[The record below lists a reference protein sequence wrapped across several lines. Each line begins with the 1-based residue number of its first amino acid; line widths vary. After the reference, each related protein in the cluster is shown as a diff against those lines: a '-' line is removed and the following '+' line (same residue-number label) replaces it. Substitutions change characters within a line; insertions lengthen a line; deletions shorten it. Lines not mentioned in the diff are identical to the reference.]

1 MLEAKY
7 EEITPA
13 RAEEL
18 LVLNTCN
25 YRTTMSK
32 SNIDNL
38 VLELMENQWQPTTQG
53 IGFDTNNNLV
63 DGQHRLTAIVKSGK
77 TVKDQLVC
85 YGLPVDSRL
94 KIDIGKKR
102 SLADLTGISGK
113 VISTIRVPFR
123 LAHGNSNATMSLTYM
138 QKYIHGDLGRLAQLL
153 HETCPSYFG
162 IMSSGMRAGLIMA
175 IMAGTI
181 SEHEGLKVFVKMSQL
196 RQNSK
201 KQYMN
206 TSIKSRRDIETSLPL
221 LLVSLIEKLRQ
232 GLIPVYDGTAYKD
245 VDYDV
250 RERASKLMLL
260 FMQAFDSGI
269 NHQEEFNTPCHNTVI
284 RVLGL

>member
-1 MLEAKY
+1 M
-7 EEITPA
+7 I
-13 RAEEL
+13 
-18 LVLNTCN
+18 
-25 YRTTMSK
+25 
-32 SNIDNL
+32 
-38 VLELMENQWQPTTQG
+38 
-53 IGFDTNNNLV
+53 
-63 DGQHRLTAIVKSGK
+63 
-77 TVKDQLVC
+77 
-85 YGLPVDSRL
+85 
-94 KIDIGKKR
+94 
-102 SLADLTGISGK
+102 
-113 VISTIRVPFR
+113 
-123 LAHGNSNATMSLTYM
+123 
-138 QKYIHGDLGRLAQLL
+138 
-153 HETCPSYFG
+153 
-162 IMSSGMRAGLIMA
+162 SGMRAGLIMA